1 MMRHML
7 LELLLRI
14 GLIQAVLFARLY
26 GNTNFFHCEKKET
39 IGMDNHLIKINE
51 VVHSSTF

>member
-26 GNTNFFHCEKKET
+26 GNTNFFHCEKTET